1 MVKFT
6 HIFVMS
12 VLIFWLA
19 GSGCVGNKTDT
30 EEASIAPDVPRT
42 DGGENTSAG
51 QKLTE
56 ADVQEFEENATDLEN
71 LLDNS
76 SEEIVVEEL

>member
-6 HIFVMS
+6 HLFVIS
-12 VLIFWLA
+12 ILILSLA
-19 GSGCVGNKTDT
+19 GSGCVGNETNV
-30 EEASIAPDVPRT
+30 EEAGLNETPGANGSGNA
-42 DGGENTSAG
+42 SAE

-56 ADVQEFEENATDLEN
+56 ADVQEFEKNATDLEN

-76 SEEIVVEEL
+76 SEEILVEEL